1 MKNTLRLT
9 VLSLILALI
18 SNSIFS
24 QETSQ
29 HHNNVVEAVK
39 HSIQSMVGSI
49 PENMLPNYGIKNRDE
64 INRALVGRP
73 VEIYTIVKNE
83 MIFTNT
89 WRVPLLIDNQP
100 VALFTV
106 ILDNNTN
113 QYKTVNFGATI
124 LAREISNCNE
134 KNDLFGMLRVYE
146 IKKDFTIHSS
156 SKGSYQFAPI
166 PNETKQLYSLKEI
179 LNLIQQ

>member
-83 MIFTNT
+83 MIFTD
-89 WRVPLLIDNQP
+89 RKSV
-100 VALFTV
+100 V
-106 ILDNNTN
+106 
-113 QYKTVNFGATI
+113 
-124 LAREISNCNE
+124 
-134 KNDLFGMLRVYE
+134 
-146 IKKDFTIHSS
+146 
-156 SKGSYQFAPI
+156 
-166 PNETKQLYSLKEI
+166 
-179 LNLIQQ
+179 